1 MFKLFL
7 PYCLYLVSTLY
18 YITKVLCVEKEERVW
33 YQPILEVV
41 CLSSICYQVWVE
53 WLQLKLLK
61 EKRGGYMEYFSF
73 MNCLDLLTYMI
84 STILIF
90 LSMISLEIP
99 SIQSRCVLAA
109 LISIMMWLKMLEWL
123 RVFDST
129 AFFIKLILQTM
140 FDILPFFV
148 IFFIFIFMFGSALYI
163 LSMNRD
169 SEEEIVDSI
178 FHGWLFNTFIN

>member
-1 MFKLFL
+1 
-7 PYCLYLVSTLY
+7 
-18 YITKVLCVEKEERVW
+18 
-33 YQPILEVV
+33 
-41 CLSSICYQVWVE
+41 
-53 WLQLKLLK
+53 
-61 EKRGGYMEYFSF
+61 MEYFSF

-140 FDILPFFV
+140 VDILPFFV

-163 LSMNRD
+163 LSMNRE

-178 FHGWLFNTFIN
+178 FHGWLFNTFINQYLLSLGEFGMDNFEGDNQLFIYLLFILATFFTQVTVLNMLIAIMGNTFDNVKE